1 MAKEHQHCHLEEISK
16 VLADCMTESSWTL
29 PLETRVRMS
38 SLPRPQHAQGRTK
51 VQSKPAGERLGNEVC
66 TQYVT
71 YVYVSMSSFPG
82 PKGMTS
88 VSELKLS

>member
-1 MAKEHQHCHLEEISK
+1 
-16 VLADCMTESSWTL
+16 MTESSWTL

-38 SLPRPQHAQGRTK
+38 SFPRPQHAQGRTK
-51 VQSKPAGERLGNEVC
+51 VQSKPAGERLGNEN
-66 TQYVT
+66 VT